1 MEEDKSSVLVRFSR
15 RVKFLLAGLLVGV
28 IVGILGTLAIQN
40 FNPEDPVDQ
49 TENVSIVFE
58 RIVERN
64 ELVSVS
70 QDYSIVE
77 KSTDVDRLF
86 DIIENPLTVNGFWY
100 RYVGTIKAGVDMEQA
115 AIESRGATVIVTL
128 PEPKILSN
136 TPNMEQSGVL
146 EEHNNIFNAIDVADV
161 DAMQRECVER
171 SEENALA
178 GGLLEEARVEAENNI
193 RDVLLAAMG
202 EDFVIEFNW
211 IEGSTEE
218 AV

>member
-1 MEEDKSSVLVRFSR
+1 MEEDKSSVSVRFSR

-86 DIIENPLTVNGFWY
+86 DIIENPLTVNSFWY

-136 TPNMEQSGVL
+136 TPNME
-146 EEHNNIFNAIDVADV
+146 
-161 DAMQRECVER
+161 
-171 SEENALA
+171 
-178 GGLLEEARVEAENNI
+178 
-193 RDVLLAAMG
+193 
-202 EDFVIEFNW
+202 
-211 IEGSTEE
+211 
-218 AV
+218 

>member
-1 MEEDKSSVLVRFSR
+1 MEEDKSSVSVRFSR

-86 DIIENPLTVNGFWY
+86 DIIENPLTVNSFWY

-146 EEHNNIFNAIDVADV
+146 EEHNNVFNAIDVADV

-202 EDFVIEFNW
+202 EDYVIEFNW

>member
-1 MEEDKSSVLVRFSR
+1 MEEDKSSVSVRFSR

-86 DIIENPLTVNGFWY
+86 DIIENPLTVNSFWY
-100 RYVGTIKAGVDMEQA
+100 RYAGTIKAGVDMEQA